1 MKELLNDAG
10 VRWGAPAGIFTE
22 GRFFDPD
29 KWTKVTDPQ
38 CATVSPQI
46 TVGSV
51 RCNLQAV
58 AKIVP
63 AGTAGSV
70 PLNERYREIR
80 PDRAPESPTRKTGE
94 PGPERSAGTSGLA
107 LRRQYRESVPDH
119 GDEES
124 AVPDGRVQ
132 CVEPSSARWS
142 SELPESKSVD
152 QPDPQYGRRG
162 PMGATHVEDRNPRVS
177 RSTPTAVLILP
188 LRKKARR
195 EIGGLSYDQISGML
209 PMLTAKEVSAIWRAR

>member
-70 PLNERYREIR
+70 PLN
-80 PDRAPESPTRKTGE
+80 DGTG
-94 PGPERSAGTSGLA
+94 RSGLIVLQNPQPGKQGNLGQNVLPGLPVWRFDA
-107 LRRQYRESVPDH
+107 NIAKAFQITETK
-119 GDEES
+119 ES

-209 PMLTAKEVSAIWRAR
+209 PMLTAKEVSAIWRVR

>member
-70 PLNERYREIR
+70 PLN
-80 PDRAPESPTRKTGE
+80 DGTG
-94 PGPERSAGTSGLA
+94 RSGLIVLQNPQPGKQGNLGQNVLPGLPVWRFDA
-107 LRRQYRESVPDH
+107 NIAKAFQITETKSLQFRMDAFNVLNHPQPVGPQNSLNPSLSINPTLST
-119 GDEES
+119 GA
-124 AVPDGRVQ
+124 AVPWGQLTSKIGTRVFQ
-132 CVEPSSARWS
+132 G
-142 SELPESKSVD
+142 
-152 QPDPQYGRRG
+152 Q
-162 PMGATHVEDRNPRVS
+162 
-177 RSTPTAVLILP
+177 
-188 LRKKARR
+188 LR
-195 EIGGLSYDQISGML
+195 LQF
-209 PMLTAKEVSAIWRAR
+209 